1 MRFPAVVAASVVVML
16 SSVFAHA
23 QAPLGDDVYVLP
35 GKSAPVVA
43 MAAWADKAAVRMASG
58 ADAAKAP
65 KGAVTYSAKS
75 APWPTGRVRVM
86 TFSKATGGVLHPITD
101 ETLLYV
107 MSGTAQVDVSGKPAM
122 LVAGDVVSRPSG
134 ALRNAGAAADA
145 VIVSW
150 TAPSLMGE
158 AVPMHVLGSAT
169 KEGGSATLKIK
180 RYEFPGNSVRA
191 VTMAAGSGTTKNST
205 KTDSLILVTAGR
217 MKFHQAD
224 QVFEVVA
231 GDFIRE
237 IAGLDHFW
245 EVIEESGFV
254 TTSGLPLGAAAIDPA
269 KATDRPPTK

>member
-1 MRFPAVVAASVVVML
+1 
-16 SSVFAHA
+16 
-23 QAPLGDDVYVLP
+23 
-35 GKSAPVVA
+35 
-43 MAAWADKAAVRMASG
+43 
-58 ADAAKAP
+58 
-65 KGAVTYSAKS
+65 
-75 APWPTGRVRVM
+75 
-86 TFSKATGGVLHPITD
+86 
-101 ETLLYV
+101 
-107 MSGTAQVDVSGKPAM
+107 
-122 LVAGDVVSRPSG
+122 
-134 ALRNAGAAADA
+134 
-145 VIVSW
+145 
-150 TAPSLMGE
+150 
-158 AVPMHVLGSAT
+158 MHVLGSAT

-191 VTMAAGSGTTKNST
+191 VTMAAGSGTTKNSA